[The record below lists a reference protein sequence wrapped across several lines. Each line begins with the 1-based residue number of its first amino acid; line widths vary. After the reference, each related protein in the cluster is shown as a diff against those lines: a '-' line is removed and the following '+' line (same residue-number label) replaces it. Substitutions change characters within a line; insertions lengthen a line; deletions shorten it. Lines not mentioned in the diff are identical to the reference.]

1 MFAVTFDDVCDI
13 SLDSCSDADSDVEM
27 PETIDVVPAFLSA
40 KSPIQSVLKEN
51 RLALIPSSDGSS
63 TVSSQQSSTRS
74 LQEID
79 FNGIKTRLDA
89 EFSDATLINERAL
102 DTLNGRTNNMGKKE
116 RKPYESAVRSKKEIA
131 CIPIKERRL
140 TTADVQR
147 VETVKCNCKTF
158 CCLAFSQSDILE
170 LRQFTYSMSQKNRKE
185 FLIRDLLKSGT
196 RTSDA
201 FEFKYFLKQK
211 EVSS

>member
-13 SLDSCSDADSDVEM
+13 SLDSCSDEDSDVEIL
-27 PETIDVVPAFLSA
+27 ESIEVVPAFLSA
-40 KSPIQSVLKEN
+40 KSPIQSVSKEN
-51 RLALIPSSDGSS
+51 TLALIPSSNRASL
-63 TVSSQQSSTRS
+63 VSSQQSSTRT
-74 LQEID
+74 LQDID
-79 FNGIKTRLDA
+79 LNGIKARLDA
-89 EFSDATLINERAL
+89 EFSDAALIDERAL

-116 RKPYESAVRSKKEIA
+116 RKPYESAIRSKKEIA

-140 TTADVQR
+140 TTADLQR

-170 LRQFTYSMSQKNRKE
+170 LRQFTYSMSQKDRKE

-196 RTSDA
+196 RTTDA
-201 FEFKYFLKQK
+201 FKFKYFLKQK